1 MSSTPEPRPV
11 TESEHYGIRE
21 AVKYGLTDRA
31 HNLAR
36 NARERGAT
44 AVSIG
49 ESAGVSEAT
58 IRRWI
63 K

>member
-1 MSSTPEPRPV
+1 MSNTPAPRKV
-11 TESEHYGIRE
+11 TASEHYGIRE
-21 AVKYGLTDRA
+21 AAKYKLTDRL
-31 HNLAR
+31 HSLAR
-36 NARERGAT
+36 TARERGAT